1 VPDVI
6 RLLRDLVAID
16 SVNPT
21 LVPDAGGEAFIAD
34 RVADEL
40 RRAGLDVSVQEAAPG
55 RPNVIGV
62 LEGRKEGKTLMLCG
76 HLDTVGVLGMAA
88 PFDPVQRDGRLYGR
102 GAQDMK
108 GGLAAMID
116 AAAGIARDG
125 SLAAGRLIVAAVADE
140 EALSIGA
147 EALVQQ
153 WRADAAV
160 VGEPTGL
167 EIAIGHKGF
176 VWLEVVT
183 EGVAA
188 HGSRPA
194 EGRDAIAHVGRVL
207 GELEGLERRLRSRP
221 GHPLMGQGS
230 LHASFVSGGREWSTY
245 PDRCSLR
252 YERRTLPGEDG
263 PGALAEVEAILDH
276 LRAADSGF
284 RATARLDFERPPYET
299 PPGHPLPALVEE
311 CLGRPAR
318 RSAMSYWTDAGI
330 LGPGGIP
337 CVVFGPGGAGLHST
351 EEYVLIEEVLA
362 CRDTFTRLTRRFCEG
377 TFIRGS

>member
-1 VPDVI
+1 MSDAI
-6 RLLRDLVAID
+6 GLLRDLVAID

-21 LVPDAGGEAFIAD
+21 LVPGAAGEQPIAQ

-40 RRAGLDVSVQEAAPG
+40 RRAGLEVSVQEAAPG

-62 LEGRKEGKTLMLCG
+62 LEGRRAGKTLMLCG
-76 HLDTVGVLGMAA
+76 HLDTVGVEGMSA
-88 PFDPVQRDGRLYGR
+88 PFDPVLRDGRLYGR

-116 AAAGIARDG
+116 AACGIARKG
-125 SLAAGRLIVAAVADE
+125 SLDAGRLVVAAVADE

-147 EALVQQ
+147 EALVGQ

-167 EIAIGHKGF
+167 EIAVGHKGF
-176 VWLEVVT
+176 AWLEVVT

-194 EGRDAIAHVGRVL
+194 DGRDAIGYVGRVL
-207 GELEGLERRLRSRP
+207 GELEDLARRLRSGP
-221 GHPLMGQGS
+221 GHPLMGEGS

-245 PDRCSLR
+245 PDRCSLK
-252 YERRTLPGEDG
+252 YERRTLPGQDG
-263 PGALAEVEAILDH
+263 AAALAEAEAILER
-276 LRAADSGF
+276 LRAADPDF
-284 RATARLDFERPPYET
+284 RATARLDFERAPYVT
-299 PPGHPLPALVEE
+299 PQGHPLPALVEE

-330 LGPGGIP
+330 LGAAGIP
-337 CVVFGPGGAGLHST
+337 CVVFGPGGAGLHSA
-351 EEYVLIEEVLA
+351 EEYVLVEDVLA
-362 CRDTFTRLTRRFCEG
+362 CRDTVARLAPRFCG
-377 TFIRGS
+377 

>member
-1 VPDVI
+1 MSDAI

-21 LVPDAGGEAFIAD
+21 LVPGAAGEALIAE

-62 LEGRKEGKTLMLCG
+62 LEGPREGKTLMLCG
-76 HLDTVGVLGMAA
+76 HLDTVGVFGMTA
-88 PFDPVQRDGRLYGR
+88 PFDPVLRDGRLYGR

-116 AAAGIARDG
+116 AACGIARDG
-125 SLAAGRLIVAAVADE
+125 PLAAGRLVVAAVADE

-147 EALVQQ
+147 EALVGQ

-167 EIAIGHKGF
+167 EIAVGHKGF
-176 VWLEVVT
+176 AWLEVVT

-194 EGRDAIAHVGRVL
+194 EGRDAIGYVGRVL
-207 GELEGLERRLRSRP
+207 WELEGLERRLRSRP
-221 GHPLMGQGS
+221 GHPLMGEGS

-263 PGALAEVEAILDH
+263 AGALAEVEAILDR
-276 LRAADSGF
+276 LRAADPGF
-284 RATARLDFERPPYET
+284 RATARLDFERSPYVT

-311 CLGRPAR
+311 CLGRPTR

-330 LGPGGIP
+330 LGAAGIP

-351 EEYVLIEEVLA
+351 EEHVLVEDVLA
-362 CRDTFTRLTRRFCEG
+362 CRDTFARLILRFCG
-377 TFIRGS
+377 